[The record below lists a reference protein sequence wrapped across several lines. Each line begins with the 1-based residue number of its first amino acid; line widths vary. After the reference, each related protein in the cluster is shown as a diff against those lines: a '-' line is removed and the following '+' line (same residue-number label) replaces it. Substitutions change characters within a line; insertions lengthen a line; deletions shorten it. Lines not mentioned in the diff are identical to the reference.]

1 MVDFYKDYVAKMFSI
16 EGRTAIVTGATGALG
31 GAIAAAY
38 AMCGAKV
45 VLTGRNKEKLE
56 VLAGEIRDAG
66 GEALPYAADPS
77 VEEQVKGLV
86 AFAAKQYG
94 GLDILA
100 VSHGYN
106 KPQNILDQSVEDW
119 QYIMDADLKSVYM
132 IVKYAGEQMARQGRG
147 GKMVVDCNEYHSYK
161 NEG

>member
-1 MVDFYKDYVAKMFSI
+1 MVDFYKDYVVKMFSI

-77 VEEQVKGLV
+77 VEEQVKGL
-86 AFAAKQYG
+86 
-94 GLDILA
+94 GL
-100 VSHGYN
+100 
-106 KPQNILDQSVEDW
+106 
-119 QYIMDADLKSVYM
+119 
-132 IVKYAGEQMARQGRG
+132 
-147 GKMVVDCNEYHSYK
+147 CNEK
-161 NEG
+161 P

>member
-1 MVDFYKDYVAKMFSI
+1 MVDFYKDYVVKMFSI
-16 EGRTAIVTGATGALG
+16 EGRTAIVTGATAPGRSYRGSLCNVRGKG
-31 GAIAAAY
+31 GAHRTEQ
-38 AMCGAKV
+38 GK
-45 VLTGRNKEKLE
+45 
-56 VLAGEIRDAG
+56 AGGSCREIRDAG

-132 IVKYAGEQMARQGRG
+132 IVKYAGEQMARQDGAARW
-147 GKMVVDCNEYHSYK
+147 
-161 NEG
+161 

>member
-1 MVDFYKDYVAKMFSI
+1 M
-16 EGRTAIVTGATGALG
+16 R
-31 GAIAAAY
+31 
-38 AMCGAKV
+38 
-45 VLTGRNKEKLE
+45 
-56 VLAGEIRDAG
+56 
-66 GEALPYAADPS
+66 LP
-77 VEEQVKGLV
+77 Q
-86 AFAAKQYG
+86 KQYG

>member
-1 MVDFYKDYVAKMFSI
+1 MVDFYKDYAAKMFSI

-56 VLAGEIRDAG
+56 VLA
-66 GEALPYAADPS
+66 
-77 VEEQVKGLV
+77 QVKGLV

-119 QYIMDADLKSVYM
+119 
-132 IVKYAGEQMARQGRG
+132 R
-147 GKMVVDCNEYHSYK
+147 C
-161 NEG
+161 

>member
-16 EGRTAIVTGATGALG
+16 EGRKAIVTGATGALG

-106 KPQNILDQSVEDW
+106 KPQNILNQSVEDW
-119 QYIMDADLKSVYM
+119 
-132 IVKYAGEQMARQGRG
+132 R
-147 GKMVVDCNEYHSYK
+147 C
-161 NEG
+161 